1 MRTITAV
8 ELDRA
13 AGALLGT
20 ACGDALGAGYEF
32 GSAALPAPGV
42 PATMIGG
49 GLGGSAPGEWTD
61 DTAMA
66 VCVAEV
72 AATGADLRTEAAL
85 DRVAE
90 GFARWFA
97 GGPPD
102 VGVGTRGV
110 LSAGGRTAAGLR
122 DAAAALHDR
131 TGRTAGNGS
140 LMRTAA
146 VALAHL
152 GDDAALRDAAMAVS
166 ELTHSDPLAGEACVL
181 WCAGI
186 DRAVRLGTF
195 DGVRDGLAL
204 LPAGSRDR
212 WGAWLSEA
220 EASPPD
226 RFAPNGFVVPA
237 LQAAWSAV
245 TRTPVPPDD
254 PGRASFGCLHLQ
266 HALQAAV
273 RAGDDTDTV
282 AAIAGALLGARWGA
296 SAVPARWRRVL
307 HGWPGLRAPDLVR
320 LGVATAS
327 GRHRDRSD
335 WPAAERLDYGGSWGM
350 PRPVPHPH
358 DPEVLLGP
366 AETLAALPADVS
378 AVVSLCRIGAAEA
391 PARGLRPE
399 DHVEMW
405 LVDSADPD
413 DNAHLEFVVDDA
425 ARTVA
430 ALRAEGHR
438 VLLHCVAAQSRTPTV
453 AARYAVLR
461 DGLTPTAALADLLAA
476 LPLAGPNP
484 RLRTAL
490 LTLGAGAAAPAETAP

>member
-1 MRTITAV
+1 MTTAV

-32 GSAALPAPGV
+32 GSAPLPPPGV
-42 PATMIGG
+42 ATAMIGG
-49 GLGGSAPGEWTD
+49 GLGGFAPGEWTD

-97 GGPPD
+97 GGPAD
-102 VGVGTRGV
+102 VGVQTRGV
-110 LSAGGRTAAGLR
+110 LSAGSATAAGQR
-122 DAAAALHDR
+122 RAAAALHRR

-152 GDDAALRDAAMAVS
+152 GDDEALRDAATAVS

-181 WCAGI
+181 WCIGI

-195 DGVRDGLAL
+195 DGVREGLAQ

-212 WGAWLSEA
+212 WAAWLSAA
-220 EASPPD
+220 EAAPPD

-245 TRTPVPPDD
+245 IRTAVPSDD
-254 PGRASFGCLHLQ
+254 PEQASFGCLHLQ
-266 HALQAAV
+266 HSLQAAV

-296 SAVPARWRRVL
+296 SAVPARWRRLL
-307 HGWPGLRAPDLVR
+307 HGWPGLR
-320 LGVATAS
+320 
-327 GRHRDRSD
+327 
-335 WPAAERLDYGGSWGM
+335 
-350 PRPVPHPH
+350 
-358 DPEVLLGP
+358 
-366 AETLAALPADVS
+366 
-378 AVVSLCRIGAAEA
+378 
-391 PARGLRPE
+391 
-399 DHVEMW
+399 
-405 LVDSADPD
+405 
-413 DNAHLEFVVDDA
+413 
-425 ARTVA
+425 
-430 ALRAEGHR
+430 
-438 VLLHCVAAQSRTPTV
+438 
-453 AARYAVLR
+453 
-461 DGLTPTAALADLLAA
+461 
-476 LPLAGPNP
+476 
-484 RLRTAL
+484 
-490 LTLGAGAAAPAETAP
+490 